1 LGKTKRALFD
11 VFSSILEVADKKGG
25 VNKTAIVYNANLNF
39 LRAEEHIRLLVDHG
53 LLCTFGDGTKYCTT
67 EKGRE
72 FIQRY
77 RSLLQLISKNNAM
90 KD

>member
-1 LGKTKRALFD
+1 LGKSKRALFD
-11 VFSSILEVADKKGG
+11 VLSSILEVADKKGG

-53 LLCTFGDGTKYCTT
+53 LLSTLGDGTKYCTT
-67 EKGRE
+67 EKGKE
-72 FIQRY
+72 FLQRY
-77 RSLLQLISKNNAM
+77 RSLLQLISKNNRN

>member
-1 LGKTKRALFD
+1 M
-11 VFSSILEVADKKGG
+11 ADKKGG

-39 LRAEEHIRLLVDHG
+39 LRAEEHIRLLVNHG
-53 LLCTFGDGTKYCTT
+53 LLSTLQDGTKYCTT

-72 FIQRY
+72 FLQQY
-77 RSLLQLISKNNAM
+77 RSLLRLIRQNNGL